1 MNKVE
6 TIPVGRTLYHGS
18 KFKLKSGFPVGK
30 EGSWFATNP
39 VQSILHVASRSSMWQ
54 KEPMYFYI
62 YKTTR
67 PLNVIKFD
75 TSKNMNNWAIR
86 SGFKLPENSGTFA
99 FSNQDYILAKYL
111 CQKGIY
117 DGWWFPNDQSQV
129 MMCKPQ
135 DGLRFVKVMEV
146 TFPYGKPSRI
156 NFEKGNNKGQ
166 YIVGEG
172 GRKYK
177 YKLVN
182 VKLNN
187 LRNLTNLPK
196 NAIYS
201 ATEIGNNYNILKVIY
216 FNSSGKQLPSIN
228 HNKIRSPNGIN
239 INGKKYYTTSIG
251 SLSNV
256 YNRTLRERILEKSGL
271 NLNPRKWYTSKVNI
285 ITPNQKRI
293 NDAKVA
299 NFKQRMNEYWGKLN
313 KYTNELNRRQKL
325 GLSINNLVLPNRP
338 KRNYGAY
345 ANENTTLPLPEP
357 ARQANFNAGSLY
369 NLPPNAPRPRRT
381 FLQRLG
387 NKIKAPRRKFF
398 HRLKK

>member
-30 EGSWFATNP
+30 DGSWFATNP
-39 VQSILHVASRSSMWQ
+39 VQSILHVASRSSMWK

-67 PLNVIKFD
+67 PLKVIKFD
-75 TSKNMNNWAIR
+75 TSKNMNNWAVR

-99 FSNQDYILAKYL
+99 FSNQDYILAEYL

-117 DGWWFPNDQSQV
+117 DGWWFPNDQTQV

-156 NFEKGNNKGQ
+156 NFKKGNNRGE
-166 YIVGEG
+166 YIVDEA

-187 LRNLTNLPK
+187 LLNVKNVPK
-196 NAIYS
+196 NAVYS
-201 ATEIGNNYNILKVIY
+201 ARKMGNNNNSKTLF
-216 FNSSGKQLPSIN
+216 FNSSGKQLPN
-228 HNKIRSPNGIN
+228 MTRNKLRDPNGVL
-239 INGKKYYTTSIG
+239 INGNKYYSTSYG
-251 SLSNV
+251 SVSNI
-256 YNRTLRERILEKSGL
+256 YNNTLRERIREKSGL
-271 NLNPRKWYTSKVNI
+271 NLSDKSWWLDKYDI
-285 ITPNQKRI
+285 MTPIQKRI
-293 NDAKVA
+293 KMAKEA
-299 NFKQRMNEYWGKLN
+299 NYRLRMNEYWK
-313 KYTNELNRRQKL
+313 KFTEYSNEYSRRKKL
-325 GLSINNLVLPNRP
+325 GLSINNLVLPNKP
-338 KRNYGAY
+338 KHPILN
-345 ANENTTLPLPEP
+345 NIKNNTLPLPEP
-357 ARQANFNAGSLY
+357 ARQANFNAGNLY
-369 NLPPNAPRPRRT
+369 NLPPNAPRRT
-381 FLQRLG
+381 FLQRLR
-387 NKIKAPRRKFF
+387 NKMKMPPRRKFF